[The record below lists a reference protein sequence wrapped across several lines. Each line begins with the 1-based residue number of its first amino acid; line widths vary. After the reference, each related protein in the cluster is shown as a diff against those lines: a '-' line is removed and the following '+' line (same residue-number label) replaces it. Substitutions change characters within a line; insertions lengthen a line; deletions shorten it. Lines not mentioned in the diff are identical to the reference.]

1 MGKVIRHI
9 NSMLTK
15 AYLLLIDIAII
26 FFMPILALVVRL
38 EGDFSKF
45 ELYLD
50 LLLDFLPLT
59 IPVTLVV
66 FYLFGLYSRLWRYAT
81 VQDLLAVVGA
91 SLVSTAI
98 ITAMGLYQHLALP
111 RSIYVIS
118 CIFKIAAVASSRLVI
133 KLAQSMNSTAE
144 ADNNTRFLIVGA
156 GDAGA
161 MIAREIKQRS
171 LINSIVGFVDDDT
184 NKVGKKILGTPI
196 IGITE
201 DIEGIAKSNNITE
214 IIIAIPS
221 ADGETIRRISALCRG
236 SGCRVRILPGIYE
249 LIEGKDTV
257 AQLRDIDINDLLRR
271 DSVEF
276 SNKKPHEYVTGK
288 TVLITGAGGSI
299 GSELVRQIA
308 RLQPRTIFLL
318 GRGENSIYEIH
329 SEIIMKHPDIDSVPI
344 IADVADTMRIQQV
357 FGTYKPDIVF
367 HAAAH
372 KHVPLMEA
380 QPSEAVKVNVFGTK
394 NIVEAAHKNNVEIF
408 VMISTDK
415 AVNPTNV
422 MGASKRTA
430 ELIVQNANS
439 HSQTKFLAV
448 RFGNVLGSR
457 GSVIP
462 LFRKQI
468 AMGGPITITHP
479 DVIRYFMTIPEAAQL
494 VLQAGSMAE
503 GGEVFLLDMGKPVR
517 ILDMARDLIELHGLV
532 PDKDIKIVFTGLR
545 PGEKLYEE
553 LLTSE
558 EGAEDTSN
566 KKIYKAKLKVV
577 DEQQLQDYLGEL
589 KLSEDKIE
597 IIKTMSKWLASYKS
611 TSLERSGDYVESHIG
626 SERLW
631 KNA

>member
-1 MGKVIRHI
+1 MGRVIGHI
-9 NSMLTK
+9 NSVFTK
-15 AYLLLIDIAII
+15 LYLVLIDMTII
-26 FFMPILALVVRL
+26 FFVPIIALAVRL

-45 ELYLD
+45 EVYLNV
-50 LLLDFLPLT
+50 LLEFLPLT
-59 IPVTLVV
+59 IPVTLVI

-81 VQDLLAVVGA
+81 VQDMLAIVGA

-98 ITAMGLYQHLALP
+98 ITAMGLYQHMALP
-111 RSIYVIS
+111 RSMYVIS
-118 CIFKIAAVASSRLVI
+118 CIFKIAAVAGSRLVI
-133 KLAQSMNSTAE
+133 KMANNLSLHKK
-144 ADNNTRFLIVGA
+144 DNVENPNRFLIAGA

-161 MIAREIKQRS
+161 MIAREIKQRNDIS
-171 LINSIVGFVDDDT
+171 AIVGFVDDDN
-184 NKVGKKILGTPI
+184 NKVGKKILSVPI
-196 IGITE
+196 LGKTD
-201 DIEGIAKSNNITE
+201 DIEEIAKANQITE

-221 ADGETIRRISALCRG
+221 ADGDTIRRIANICRG
-236 SGCRVRILPGIYE
+236 SGCRVRILPSIYE
-249 LIEGKDTV
+249 LIEGRETV
-257 AQLRDIDINDLLRR
+257 SQLRDIDINDLLRR

-276 SNKKPHEYVTGK
+276 NTKKTQEYIAGK

-299 GSELVRQIA
+299 GSELARQIS
-308 RLQPRTIFLL
+308 RLQPKCVYLL

-329 SEIIMKHPDIDSVPI
+329 SELSVAHSELEYIPI
-344 IADVADTMRIQQV
+344 IADVSDQERINRLFAEYQPQ
-357 FGTYKPDIVF
+357 IVF

-394 NIVEAAHKNNVEIF
+394 NLVEAAKANGAEIF

-415 AVNPTNV
+415 AVNPTNA

-430 ELIVQNANS
+430 ELIVQNANA
-439 HSQTKFLAV
+439 HSATKFLAV

-468 AMGGPITITHP
+468 ALGGPITITHP
-479 DVIRYFMTIPEAAQL
+479 EIIRYFMTIPEAAQL
-494 VLQAGSMAE
+494 VLQAGAMAE

-558 EGAEDTSN
+558 EGAAVTSN

-577 DEQQLQDYLGEL
+577 DEAMLANYIDELRRSGERL
-589 KLSEDKIE
+589 E
-597 IIKTMSKWLASYKS
+597 IIQTMSKWLPSYKS
-611 TSLERSGDYVESHIG
+611 TSLERSGD
-626 SERLW
+626 
-631 KNA
+631 